1 MIKEIITVLESLQNG
16 IKAIDRLAYALEQQ
30 NEIALAHIAAARR
43 PITGAVVADQIEA
56 MVEVATQTVA
66 AALPEPE
73 TVEAPEPAPKPGKV
87 RPTKAEMMV
96 KREAAKEAVLSAGL
110 QLDHIEAD
118 LKTLWSG
125 WSSAQ
130 CEAAELQ
137 AAQAGEQAAQAG
149 EQAETMAAQPE
160 PQPEPEPIEEPTLTE
175 QPARAIDAG
184 AVRAAVVAYS
194 NAHGKPAAR
203 ELIQRIGGAEKLT
216 DVPAENLSA
225 LYQAVTQ
232 AAA

>member
-1 MIKEIITVLESLQNG
+1 MIQGIITVLESLQNG

-30 NEIALAHIAAARR
+30 NEIALAMTAAARQ
-43 PITGAVVADQIEA
+43 PITGKVVADQIEA

-73 TVEAPEPAPKPGKV
+73 TVEPEPAPQPGKI

-96 KREAAKEAVLSAGL
+96 KREAAKEAVLLAGL
-110 QLDHIEAD
+110 RLDHVEAD

-137 AAQAGEQAAQAG
+137 AAQAGEQA
-149 EQAETMAAQPE
+149 ETLAAQPE

-194 NAHGKPAAR
+194 NVHGKPAAR

-216 DVPAENLSA
+216 DVPPENLSA